1 MFTYKLATFLRFVGA
16 LLVCVVL
23 AFFVV
28 LCNVSAFPNEEKT
41 EYYLYSAS
49 SQAKIVK
56 DVNLLDLLYVKGE
69 KIETKETD
77 VEFLLAKY
85 KASVVFEE
93 KFEDKVAYYCY
104 SPNLKTPVRIDGKF
118 INLQIVVKR
127 DSAILASPLV
137 FGGY

>member
-16 LLVCVVL
+16 LLVCALL
-23 AFFVV
+23 AFFVA
-28 LCNVSAFPNEEKT
+28 LCNVSVFPNEEKT

-77 VEFLLAKY
+77 IELLLARY

-93 KFEDKVAYYCY
+93 KFKDKVAYYCY
-104 SPNLKTPVRIDGKF
+104 SPNLKTPVCLDGKF